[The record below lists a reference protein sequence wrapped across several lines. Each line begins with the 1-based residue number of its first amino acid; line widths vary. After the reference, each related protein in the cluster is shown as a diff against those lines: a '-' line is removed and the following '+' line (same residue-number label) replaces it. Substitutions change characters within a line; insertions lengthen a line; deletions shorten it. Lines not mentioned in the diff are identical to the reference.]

1 MLDPK
6 MNSLLVVSCF
16 AGLTWGC
23 GAATTTATSPPVVQ
37 STGVKVSS
45 VIATVLGQPDRG
57 ADDRAL
63 DVPRQAAETLAYLD
77 VSPGMNVAVLAPGAG
92 YFMELLARSVGLD
105 GRLFARNPPSLL
117 GASRL
122 ERAWD
127 ERLSRPAGARVIR
140 VDDELVKPLAVQ
152 WLDLVFLEHDYA
164 ALHRHAVDTAAIDA
178 VAWNA
183 LHPGGRFVVVEREI
197 ESAKTRDEIERIGF
211 RFTSE
216 ALFLRQGVS
225 PSDWSDEDGNAN
237 ANANG
242 DPSAKDKR
250 VLLTFTKP

>member
-6 MNSLLVVSCF
+6 LNGLLVASCF
-16 AGLTWGC
+16 AGITSSGC
-23 GAATTTATSPPVVQ
+23 GATTATATSPPVVQ

-45 VIATVLGQPDRG
+45 VVASVLGQPDRG

-117 GASRL
+117 LGASRL
-122 ERAWD
+122 DRAWD

-140 VDDELVKPLAVQ
+140 VDDELVRPLAVE
-152 WLDLVFLEHDYA
+152 WLDLVFLAHDYA
-164 ALHRHAVDTAAIDA
+164 ALREHAVDTAAIDT

-183 LHPGGRFVVVEREI
+183 LRTGGRFVVVERDL
-197 ESAKTRDEIERIGF
+197 ESEKTREEIERTGF
-211 RFTSE
+211 RFASE
-216 ALFLRQGVS
+216 ARFLREGVS
-225 PSDWSDEDGNAN
+225 PSDWSEWSES
-237 ANANG
+237 NG
-242 DPSAKDKR
+242 KDPSAKERR